1 MRQVLVVQNRYKT
14 GKRGMIYLYE
24 GMRYKY
30 EGMIRGMRQVS
41 GV

>member
-1 MRQVLVVQNRYKT
+1 MVQNRYKAV
-14 GKRGMIYLYE
+14 KRGMRYLYE